1 MLLANPVNVML
12 LTLRRCVRFVPAA
25 LLIMGGS
32 AAAYGTDS
40 YSAGQLAMPLGV
52 IGGATY
58 FINDRHPPT
67 AADDD

>member
-1 MLLANPVNVML
+1 MLLAKPVNVML
-12 LTLRRCVRFVPAA
+12 LTLRRCVRLVLAEK
-25 LLIMGGS
+25 LIVRGT
-32 AAAYGTDS
+32 AAAYGADS